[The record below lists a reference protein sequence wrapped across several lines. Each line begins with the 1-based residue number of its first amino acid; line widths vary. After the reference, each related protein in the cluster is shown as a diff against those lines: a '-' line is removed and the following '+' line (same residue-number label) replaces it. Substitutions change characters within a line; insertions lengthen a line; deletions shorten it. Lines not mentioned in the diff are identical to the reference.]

1 MLVVEVVVA
10 VLVVVV
16 MPDLPLQAQLLTVI
30 ALLGKLKLGVF
41 GLAASRRGRRA
52 AAEVRPVA
60 EGEAVTLEQL
70 AEAEVDDC
78 YKRVFCAAATG
89 ALRDSGVEELL
100 ELVDTRTTTSLQAP
114 ASHQANKIRQAAL
127 YGMSR

>member
-52 AAEVRPVA
+52 AAVRPVA

-89 ALRDSGVEELL
+89 ALGDSGVEELL